1 MNYPLISEYVEA
13 INLAEDNLEQL
24 SFLRPVLDSDGRP
37 VMSSGNFAVVF
48 KMKDERDGKFYA
60 LKCFIKDQNG
70 RNEAYKQIADELE
83 FVSSEFIIPIK
94 FYEKELFVNTSN
106 GDETEFPVLLM
117 DWVEGVTLDK
127 YVRNHLHDQYSLQLI
142 SYQFCR
148 VAAWLMA
155 QPFAHGDLKPDNI
168 LVKDDVS
175 LVLVDYD
182 GMFVPAMKGQKAREV
197 GSPDYRHPAR
207 TIDDFNESIDD
218 FSMATI
224 AMQLYAI
231 ALCPGMLTATA
242 GDTLL
247 LGEKDYL
254 DLENSEV
261 MTKLF
266 SQVGNPEFEKLLA
279 IFLLAHSEMSL
290 SKLSFRIFNISKP
303 TKPAVTRLSTKVLDE
318 DIVNG
323 ITDEYGAVYSPDGK
337 RLLKGVNSASY
348 FIKPGTRVICDLA
361 FHDCNS
367 LTSITIPDTITA
379 IGTLAFSGCCDL
391 TSVSIPYLVTQIA
404 VGAFMGCKSLTRIY
418 IRDAVADIGPL
429 AFNGCE
435 SLTSINLPD
444 SVTNIGTHAFLLC
457 KSLTNIKI
465 PNSVRHIGYGAFSN
479 CNSLICINIP
489 DSVTQ
494 IGEGAFCFSHGLTS
508 INISDSVTYIGEDA
522 CQGCNSLTCV
532 NIPSSVTHIG
542 ARAFSKCN
550 SLTSMKVNGLNKT
563 YDSRESC
570 NAIIHTVSNSL
581 VAGCKNTII
590 PNSITAIGGWAF
602 FGCSGLTSIN
612 IPDSVMHIGQC
623 SFKECKSLTS
633 INIPDSVTH
642 IGEEAFKCCTRL
654 RSINIPNSIT
664 CIGDSIFDGC
674 EDLTSIIIPNRSKQ
688 RFQNL
693 LSDYCDIL
701 IEKDDWEHLK
711 STEVKDE
718 DIWDGIKDESGA
730 TYSNDWNRLLHVPEN
745 ISSLVIKQGTRV
757 IGDRAFSLFM
767 GREDITSIIIPN
779 TVTHIGQDAFS
790 GCRRLTSI
798 LIPNSVTDIHNRA
811 FSWCARLS
819 SITIPKSVTFIGTG
833 VFNACSELK
842 SIKVDDDNQVY
853 DSRGNCNAVIH
864 TKTNTLIA
872 GCSIT
877 KIPNSILHIG
887 DQAFWECHGLS
898 SIVIPNSVTSIDKE
912 AFYEC
917 DRLTNISIPDSV
929 TYIGSNAFE
938 GCKGLSSIFIP
949 DSVTYIENNAF
960 YGCDGLTSIKVS
972 INNPTYDSRENCN
985 AIIHTASNTLVRGCN
1000 NTLIPDSVTHI
1011 GDTAFYGYNNLTS
1024 ITIPN
1029 SVTSI
1034 GDRAFDS
1041 CSGISSIALPESVT
1055 HIGNEA
1061 FQFCINIK
1069 SLFIPETIIHIGH
1082 YAFLGCDSLTS
1093 IKVSKNNPIYDSRDN
1108 CNAIIHTKT
1117 NTLITGC
1124 SNTTIPNSITQIGDS
1139 ALYGNDGLTNISI
1152 PNSVTQIGDCA
1163 FAECGN
1169 LTNIAI
1175 PNSVTHIGDGAFD
1188 DCDSLMSITI
1198 PKGSTNRFKQL
1209 ITNESI
1215 HKLLVEK

>member
-13 INLAEDNLEQL
+13 IKLAEDNLEQL

-261 MTKLF
+261 ITKLF

-290 SKLSFRIFNISKP
+290 SKLSFRIFNIRKP
-303 TKPAVTRLSTKVLDE
+303 IKPDVPILLSTEVTEDE
-318 DIVNG
+318 ITNG
-323 ITDEYGAVYSPDGK
+323 VMDEFGAIYSK
-337 RLLKGVNSASY
+337 NWRRLLKGTDIQSY
-348 FIKPGTRVICDLA
+348 RIPSGTQVICSDA
-361 FHDCNS
+361 FLFCDNLISIYLSDSVTTIGKYAFSLCGN
-367 LTSITIPDTITA
+367 LTSISIPESVIHIEDK
-379 IGTLAFSGCCDL
+379 AFSGCSKL
-391 TSVSIPYLVTQIA
+391 
-404 VGAFMGCKSLTRIY
+404 
-418 IRDAVADIGPL
+418 
-429 AFNGCE
+429 E
-435 SLTSINLPD
+435 SIN
-444 SVTNIGTHAFLLC
+444 
-457 KSLTNIKI
+457 
-465 PNSVRHIGYGAFSN
+465 
-479 CNSLICINIP
+479 
-489 DSVTQ
+489 
-494 IGEGAFCFSHGLTS
+494 
-508 INISDSVTYIGEDA
+508 
-522 CQGCNSLTCV
+522 V
-532 NIPSSVTHIG
+532 NMY
-542 ARAFSKCN
+542 N
-550 SLTSMKVNGLNKT
+550 KV
-563 YDSRESC
+563 YDSRENC
-570 NAIIHTVSNSL
+570 NAIIHTASNTL
-581 VAGCKNTII
+581 VVGCKNTII
-590 PNSITAIGGWAF
+590 T
-602 FGCSGLTSIN
+602 
-612 IPDSVMHIGQC
+612 
-623 SFKECKSLTS
+623 
-633 INIPDSVTH
+633 DSVTH
-642 IGEEAFKCCTRL
+642 IGEDAFLDSDLTNIRIPNSVTHIGYNAFYSCNRLTSICIPDSVIHIEDNAFQYCTRL
-654 RSINIPNSIT
+654 RSISIPNSIT
-664 CIGDSIFDGC
+664 FIGNGVFDGC
-674 EDLTSIIIPNRSKQ
+674 ENLTSIIIPNGSMQ
-688 RFQNL
+688 RFQVL
-693 LSDYCDIL
+693 LSDYCDKL
-701 IEKDDWEHLK
+701 IEKDEWNRSF
-711 STEVKDE
+711 STEVTEE

-811 FSWCARLS
+811 FSWCARLN

-872 GCSIT
+872 GCST
-877 KIPNSILHIG
+877 TQIPNSISRIG
-887 DQAFWECHGLS
+887 DQAFWTCHGLK
-898 SIVIPNSVTSIDKE
+898 SIVIPNSVTSIDNE

-917 DRLTNISIPDSV
+917 DGLTDISIPDSV
-929 TYIGSNAFE
+929 KYIGSFAFR
-938 GCKGLSSIFIP
+938 
-949 DSVTYIENNAF
+949 D
-960 YGCDGLTSIKVS
+960 
-972 INNPTYDSRENCN
+972 
-985 AIIHTASNTLVRGCN
+985 
-1000 NTLIPDSVTHI
+1000 
-1011 GDTAFYGYNNLTS
+1011 
-1024 ITIPN
+1024 
-1029 SVTSI
+1029 
-1034 GDRAFDS
+1034 
-1041 CSGISSIALPESVT
+1041 
-1055 HIGNEA
+1055 
-1061 FQFCINIK
+1061 CI
-1069 SLFIPETIIHIGH
+1069 
-1082 YAFLGCDSLTS
+1082 
-1093 IKVSKNNPIYDSRDN
+1093 
-1108 CNAIIHTKT
+1108 
-1117 NTLITGC
+1117 
-1124 SNTTIPNSITQIGDS
+1124 
-1139 ALYGNDGLTNISI
+1139 
-1152 PNSVTQIGDCA
+1152 
-1163 FAECGN
+1163 
-1169 LTNIAI
+1169 
-1175 PNSVTHIGDGAFD
+1175 
-1188 DCDSLMSITI
+1188 
-1198 PKGSTNRFKQL
+1198 
-1209 ITNESI
+1209 
-1215 HKLLVEK
+1215 